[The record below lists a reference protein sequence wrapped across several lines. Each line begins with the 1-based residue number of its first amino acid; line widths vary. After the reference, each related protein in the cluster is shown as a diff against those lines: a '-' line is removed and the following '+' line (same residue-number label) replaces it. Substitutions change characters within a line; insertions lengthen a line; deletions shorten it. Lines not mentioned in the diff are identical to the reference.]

1 MHYYKCV
8 DIVFPWQQ
16 GMFKQG
22 ALEEL
27 YDSSDNGD
35 GGNPE
40 MDRGSDDEL
49 PPTPPRP
56 ASPVP
61 VKGLPWT
68 PKIRYVKV
76 TSNMMG
82 QKQNETL
89 LQ

>member
-1 MHYYKCV
+1 
-8 DIVFPWQQ
+8 
-16 GMFKQG
+16 MFKQG

-27 YDSSDNGD
+27 YDSSNEGSD
-35 GGNPE
+35 GGNAE

-68 PKIRYVKV
+68 PKIRLGKMVLV
-76 TSNMMG
+76 A
-82 QKQNETL
+82 Q
-89 LQ
+89 